1 MRNIEDPVTTP
12 SRHAIHDRDTTTTHP
27 SFAQIAASRVSG
39 HTNLYDSDFQHNAF
53 ITVTISRS
61 ELHRGLSYDRHHGK
75 EELIEIALSEV
86 QWASFVSSM
95 NVGSGVPCTIQHI
108 ARERVPQLPAPS
120 SRDKQ
125 FGEEMRNTVSA
136 SIKAMNELAVSI
148 DTLGLSQ
155 KKADALK
162 MKIRVATSHLSNNAE
177 FVASQFDEHMEGTV
191 ERAKAEVHGYV
202 SGVISRAGI
211 ASLTGQNSAPFL
223 IESRD

>member
-1 MRNIEDPVTTP
+1 MRKIEEPVTSP
-12 SRHAIHDRDTTTTHP
+12 SRHGIHDRDTTTTHP
-27 SFAQIAASRVSG
+27 SFGQIGARRVSG

-61 ELHRGLSYDRHHGK
+61 ELRRGLSYDRHHGK

-108 ARERVPQLPAPS
+108 DRQYVPQLPNPG

-125 FGEEMRNTVSA
+125 FGEEMRRTVSE
-136 SIKAMNELAVSI
+136 SIKALNELSASV
-148 DTLGLSQ
+148 DALGLSQ

-162 MKIRVATSHLSNNAE
+162 MKIHVATSHLSNNAE
-177 FVASQFDEHMEGTV
+177 FVASQFDEHMDGTV
-191 ERAKAEVHGYV
+191 DRAKAEVHGYV
-202 SGVISRAGI
+202 SGVINRAAI

-223 IESRD
+223 IESGD

>member
-1 MRNIEDPVTTP
+1 MCNIEDPVTTP
-12 SRHAIHDRDTTTTHP
+12 SRHAVLGGETTTTHP
-27 SFAQIAASRVSG
+27 SFAQIVASRVSG

-75 EELIEIALSEV
+75 EELIEVAMSEV

-108 ARERVPQLPAPS
+108 ARERVPQLPNPG

-125 FGEEMRNTVSA
+125 FGEEMRRTVSE
-136 SIKAMNELAVSI
+136 SIKALNELSASV
-148 DTLGLSQ
+148 DALGLSQ

-162 MKIRVATSHLSNNAE
+162 MKIHVATSHLSNNAE

-202 SGVISRAGI
+202 SGVVSRAGI
-211 ASLTGQNSAPFL
+211 SSLSSQAPFL
-223 IESRD
+223 IEDGRDD